1 MILHEDMSP
10 QGRSAKVVYVMLK
23 SRDKRITVERV
34 MEIAGYRSREG
45 VRQLMEKISAG
56 GVPIYQPEP
65 SVWALLEDSD
75 FEGFDGRRTDIGA
88 IEDLQ

>member
-1 MILHEDMSP
+1 MSLIYEDMSP
-10 QGRSAKVVYVMLK
+10 QGRSAKVVFVMLT

-65 SVWALLEDSD
+65 SVWAILGDSIL
-75 FEGFDGRRTDIGA
+75 DGRRTDHGA
-88 IEDLQ
+88 INDLG

>member
-1 MILHEDMSP
+1 MNLIYEDMSP
-10 QGRSAKVVYVMLK
+10 QGRSAKVVFVMLV
-23 SRDKRITVERV
+23 SREKRITVERV

-65 SVWALLEDSD
+65 GVWAILDDDVLN
-75 FEGFDGRRTDIGA
+75 GRRTDHGA
-88 IEDLQ
+88 INDLR

>member
-1 MILHEDMSP
+1 MNFIYEDMSP
-10 QGRSAKVVYVMLK
+10 QGRSAKVVYVLMT

-65 SVWALLEDSD
+65 SVWAVLDDGILSD
-75 FEGFDGRRTDIGA
+75 YRTDIGA
-88 IEDLQ
+88 INDLK

>member
-1 MILHEDMSP
+1 MSLIYEYMSP
-10 QGRSAKVVYVMLK
+10 QGRSAKVVFVMLT

-65 SVWALLEDSD
+65 SVWASVEDRSQ
-75 FEGFDGRRTDIGA
+75 DGRRTDHGTSK
-88 IEDLQ
+88 DWG